1 MDKKKILDLIK
12 LEVLRCLNDKDYEN
26 LQSLKVE
33 EIEFPW
39 KELGDYQN
47 LIALLPLSLELQ
59 YPSNELKNKTAMKLY
74 DIRDQIK
81 AKLDARKAQEIPE
94 PSAEEISLSVE
105 NVEEIEAAEQIE
117 VEEKV
122 LVEVE
127 EGVQFLSD
135 ESITK
140 KEESLGFVSDFK
152 DKDDSEN
159 LSRHITDDVS
169 SKQPPKP
176 VVEKEM
182 IEKVVKEYIKS
193 HLEREHESLRSNI
206 NKNKILSIVLFVIS
220 LLLIVALFIIK

>member
-1 MDKKKILDLIK
+1 MDKKKIVDLIK
-12 LEVLRCLNDKDYEN
+12 LEVLRCLSEKDNES

-47 LIALLPLSLELQ
+47 LIALLPLSLELDH
-59 YPSNELKNKTAMKLY
+59 PSNELKNKTAMKLY

-81 AKLDARKAQEIPE
+81 AKIDARKAQELPE
-94 PSAEEISLSVE
+94 VPAAELSLSVE
-105 NVEEIEAAEQIE
+105 SVEVIEPAEQIE

-127 EGVQFLSD
+127 EGVQFISD
-135 ESITK
+135 EPLAA
-140 KEESLGFVSDFK
+140 KEQSFGFVSDFK
-152 DKDDSEN
+152 GKDESET
-159 LSRHITDDVS
+159 LSHHTNDEIS
-169 SKQPPKP
+169 AKQPPKP
-176 VVEKEM
+176 VTEKEM
-182 IEKVVKEYIKS
+182 IEKVVKDFIKT
-193 HLEREHESLRSNI
+193 HMEREHESLRSNI

>member
-1 MDKKKILDLIK
+1 MDKKKIVDLIK
-12 LEVLRCLNDKDYEN
+12 LEVLRCLNEKDNES

-47 LIALLPLSLELQ
+47 LIAFLPLSLNLD

-81 AKLDARKAQEIPE
+81 AKIDVKKAQEIPE
-94 PSAEEISLSVE
+94 PQVEEISLSVE
-105 NVEEIEAAEQIE
+105 SAEDIEPAEQIE

-122 LVEVE
+122 LIEAE
-127 EGVQFLSD
+127 EGVQFIPD
-135 ESITK
+135 ESLEG
-140 KEESLGFVSDFK
+140 KEQSFGFVSDFK
-152 DKDDSEN
+152 DKDEPKN
-159 LSRHITDDVS
+159 IFQPTKNDVYT
-169 SKQPPKP
+169 KQPPKP
-176 VVEKEM
+176 IVEKEM
-182 IEKVVKEYIKS
+182 IEKVVKDFIKS

-220 LLLIVALFIIK
+220 LLLIAALFIIK

>member
-1 MDKKKILDLIK
+1 MDKKKIVDLIK
-12 LEVLRCLNDKDYEN
+12 LEVLSCLSEKDNES

-47 LIALLPLSLELQ
+47 LIALLPLSLELDH
-59 YPSNELKNKTAMKLY
+59 PSNELKNKTAMKLY

-81 AKLDARKAQEIPE
+81 AKIDAKKAQELPE
-94 PSAEEISLSVE
+94 VSAEEISLSVE
-105 NVEEIEAAEQIE
+105 NVEEMEPEEQIE

-135 ESITK
+135 ELPAA
-140 KEESLGFVSDFK
+140 KEQSPGFISDFK
-152 DKDDSEN
+152 EQEAPEN
-159 LSRHITDDVS
+159 LFHQTTTDVEI
-169 SKQPPKP
+169 KQPSKP
-176 VVEKEM
+176 VAEKEM
-182 IEKVVKEYIKS
+182 IEKVVKDYIKF
-193 HLEREHESLRSNI
+193 HMEREHESLRSNI

>member
-1 MDKKKILDLIK
+1 MDKKKIVDLIK
-12 LEVLRCLNDKDYEN
+12 LEVLHCLSEKDNES
-26 LQSLKVE
+26 LQTLKVE

-47 LIALLPLSLELQ
+47 LIALLPLSLELDH
-59 YPSNELKNKTAMKLY
+59 PSNELKNKTAMKLY

-81 AKLDARKAQEIPE
+81 AKIDARKAQELPE
-94 PSAEEISLSVE
+94 VPAEEITLAVE
-105 NVEEIEAAEQIE
+105 NVEEIEPEEQIE

-135 ESITK
+135 EPPAA
-140 KEESLGFVSDFK
+140 KEQSPGFVSDFK
-152 DKDDSEN
+152 EQEAPEN
-159 LSRHITDDVS
+159 LFHQNTTDVET
-169 SKQPPKP
+169 KQPAKP
-176 VVEKEM
+176 LAEKEM
-182 IEKVVKEYIKS
+182 IEKVVKDYIKS
-193 HLEREHESLRSNI
+193 HMEREHESLRSHI